1 MKVSIKY
8 IIAWASVFFTI
19 YTFACDTCK
28 LRQPKVTKEFTHGT
42 GPESDWDWFI
52 VAIVA
57 VITVLAFIYSV
68 KYLIKPGEKSKNHIK
83 YSVLQ

>member
-1 MKVSIKY
+1 MRPPVKY

-28 LRQPKVTKEFTHGT
+28 LRQPEVTKEFTHGT

-52 VAIVA
+52 VGTV
-57 VITVLAFIYSV
+57 VLITILSFIYSA
-68 KYLIKPGEKSKNHIK
+68 KYLIKPGENDKSHIK
-83 YSVLQ
+83 YSFLK

>member
-1 MKVSIKY
+1 MKIPIKY
-8 IIAWASVFFTI
+8 VIAWASVFFTI

-28 LRQPKVTKEFTHGT
+28 LRQPEVTKDLTHGT

-52 VAIVA
+52 VAIV
-57 VITVLAFIYSV
+57 VLITVLAFIFSV
-68 KYLIKPGEKSKNHIK
+68 KYLIKPGEKDKNHIK